1 MLLEYKHLLE
11 DVDDGHPEYD
21 KYLTQHIDNVRKGYE
36 WFKENLPHLLD
47 EHNFIEDTAYYGEL
61 EDIIDQHDQSKYR
74 RIPET
79 TNYYELRCEYDA
91 YADYFYGEK
100 NDETKE
106 AFDRAWLAHIHSN
119 PHHWQ
124 HWVLVN
130 DDDGTKALDMPY
142 VFIIEMICDWW
153 SFSWK
158 ENNLAEI
165 FSWYEDHTD
174 KIIFSDRTKDRV
186 ENILSQM
193 KELIVGAE
201 NEQGKGN

>member
-1 MLLEYKHLLE
+1 MLLEYRDLLE
-11 DVDDGHPEYD
+11 DVEEHNEYER
-21 KYLTQHIDNVRKGYE
+21 YLTQHIDNVKQGYE
-36 WFKENLPHLLD
+36 WIKDNLPHLLD

-61 EDIIDQHDQSKYR
+61 DDIIDQHDSSKYR

-79 TNYYELRCEYDA
+79 SNYYELRCEYDA
-91 YADYFYGEK
+91 YAEYFYGEK
-100 NDETKE
+100 TEETKE

-142 VFIIEMICDWW
+142 VFIIEMICDHW

-158 ENNLAEI
+158 ENNLYEI
-165 FSWYEDHTD
+165 FDWYDDHKETM
-174 KIIFSDRTKDRV
+174 
-186 ENILSQM
+186 ILSD
-193 KELIVGAE
+193 KTRLTYERILSEIKSVLDTVE
-201 NEQGKGN
+201 